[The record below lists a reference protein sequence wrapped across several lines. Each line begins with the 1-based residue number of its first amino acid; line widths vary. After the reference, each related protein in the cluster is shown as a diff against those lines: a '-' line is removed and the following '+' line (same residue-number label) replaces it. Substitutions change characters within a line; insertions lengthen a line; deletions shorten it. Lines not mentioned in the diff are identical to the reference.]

1 MTPHILDCL
10 TQAVNL
16 RFKGATFAQDF
27 LLDGSAPQ
35 TLIDIFNNVF
45 EKEYKLEETPKGS
58 YYFKLHC
65 KKYRKED
72 RIPAIIGMFT
82 IFKYEEYVPEI
93 GWNLKGFEEER
104 TWGLDVKVGEYEYVR
119 LSSYGDDYYWTPQ
132 EAYIDLIK
140 CWYEN
145 GIYPEDN
152 IINERDSNGANE
164 DGY

>member
-16 RFKGATFAQDF
+16 RFKGATFAQDL
-27 LLDGSAPQ
+27 LLDWSAPQ

-45 EKEYKLEETPKGS
+45 EKEYKMEDSARGS
-58 YYFKLHC
+58 YYFKLGC
-65 KKYRKED
+65 SKYRKED
-72 RIPAIIGMFT
+72 QVPPVKG
-82 IFKYEEYVPEI
+82 IFSYMVFISDRPLGWTYVAE
-93 GWNLKGFEEER
+93 GFWTFKSIVDSE
-104 TWGLDVKVGEYEYVR
+104 KVGVN
-119 LSSYGDDYYWTPQ
+119 LYGDIYYKTPE

-140 CWYEN
+140 NWYEN

-152 IINERDSNGANE
+152 IINERESNDANE